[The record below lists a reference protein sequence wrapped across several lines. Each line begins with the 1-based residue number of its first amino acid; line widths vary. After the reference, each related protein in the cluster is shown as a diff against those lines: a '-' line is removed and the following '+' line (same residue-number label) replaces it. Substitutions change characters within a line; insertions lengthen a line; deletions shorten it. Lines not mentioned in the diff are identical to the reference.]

1 MNKDKLKLL
10 LLLYGVID
18 LTYMKTIRSVC
29 KDALGP

>member
-10 LLLYGVID
+10 LSYGVID